1 MLAKCI
7 VPYEH
12 GQFDADNGGGKFVQ
26 QDARHMM
33 AAMITAYQLGEVAKQ
48 RPVEAKPLKHSIM
61 LPA

>member
-1 MLAKCI
+1 
-7 VPYEH
+7 
-12 GQFDADNGGGKFVQ
+12 
-26 QDARHMM
+26 MM